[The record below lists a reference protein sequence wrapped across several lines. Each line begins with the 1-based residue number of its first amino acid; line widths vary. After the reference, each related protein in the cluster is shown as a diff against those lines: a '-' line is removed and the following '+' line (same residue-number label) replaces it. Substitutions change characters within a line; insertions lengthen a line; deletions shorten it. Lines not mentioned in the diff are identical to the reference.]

1 MIDAEKGGP
10 ARIDARFSITPIG
23 SVEAEVAGLLGE
35 SLSELLSPFYPA
47 RICKKAHIGVTE
59 LFTNVLENVSDEGS
73 GVELEISIDGERL
86 SIDVANRATEEQ
98 YAVVR
103 ERLSEIAGAE
113 SAAKLLAGTLR
124 QRRIRRAKGGLGLIR
139 LVAENK
145 FTLSATYEKGLLVMR
160 AKYDLGEI
168 A

>member
-1 MIDAEKGGP
+1 MIDASKGSS
-10 ARIDARFSITPIG
+10 ARIDARFSIAPVG
-23 SVEAEVAGLLGE
+23 DVEAEVAGLLGE
-35 SLSELLSPFYPA
+35 SVSELLSPFYPA

-59 LFTNVLENVSDEGS
+59 LFSNVLENVTDARS
-73 GVELEISIDGERL
+73 GVEVEFSIDGERL

-103 ERLSEIAGAE
+103 ARLLEIAGAE

-124 QRRIRRAKGGLGLIR
+124 RRRIQRAKGGLGLIR

-145 FTLSATYEKGLLVMR
+145 FTLSATYEGGLLVMR
-160 AKYDLGEI
+160 AKYALGDLT
-168 A
+168 